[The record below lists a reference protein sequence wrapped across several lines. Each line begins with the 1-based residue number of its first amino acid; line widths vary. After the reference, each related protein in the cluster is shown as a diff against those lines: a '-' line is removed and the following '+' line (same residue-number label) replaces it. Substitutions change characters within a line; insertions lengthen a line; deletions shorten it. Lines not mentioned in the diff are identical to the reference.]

1 MNPKGRCD
9 RRHEKIPFRG
19 SLLPNTFRVTK
30 SKGDERG
37 GRRDV
42 HSKGGEEK
50 RAQEV
55 DVKTRRMETT

>member
-9 RRHEKIPFRG
+9 RKHEKIPFRG

-30 SKGDERG
+30 SKGDEGG

-42 HSKGGEEK
+42 PSKGGGES
-50 RAQEV
+50 AQEV
-55 DVKTRRMETT
+55 DVETRRMETT